1 MAKKFTQEMTLQ
13 QIAKANPKASK
24 VIEKHFGK
32 DCFRCPSFGAE
43 PLFMGAR
50 MHALELEPILKELN
64 ATTR

>member
-13 QIAKANPKASK
+13 QIATVSPKAAK

-32 DCFRCPSFGAE
+32 DCFRCPSFSAE

-50 MHALELEPILKELN
+50 MHALVLEPILKELN
-64 ATTR
+64 ATAR